1 MFQGKI
7 RKRSMMALSLT
18 FDHRIV
24 DGAPAALFVKTLSG
38 LLEKPYLLF
47 V

>member
-1 MFQGKI
+1 
-7 RKRSMMALSLT
+7 MMGLSLS

-24 DGAPAALFVKTLSG
+24 DRVPASAFIKTLSG

-47 V
+47 A